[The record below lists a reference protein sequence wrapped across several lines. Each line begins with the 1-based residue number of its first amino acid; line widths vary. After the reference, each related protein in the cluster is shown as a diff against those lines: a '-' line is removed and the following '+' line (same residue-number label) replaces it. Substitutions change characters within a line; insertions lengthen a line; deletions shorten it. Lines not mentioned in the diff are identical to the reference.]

1 MMIMGS
7 SLLSQAAATRPTVV
21 VFQFT
26 VSSTNSGDQ
35 AAPASECS
43 DRLYSEVF
51 DGLLRSNRV
60 NAVAFDPRC
69 STVKRAI
76 MEKTIKSSD
85 LSGPADASAASVDT
99 AAKLGAVMGADYALI
114 GNIDNY
120 SYPDK
125 LGRVSLGVT
134 TLVIDTRTG
143 SVRNSITETAHGVI
157 LPTDKTSD
165 EATRRGNAISDA
177 KDDVLSNLLTMD
189 QSGPVATK
197 EKLDASKSTGSN
209 AVFGFLM
216 GVILGAI

>member
-1 MMIMGS
+1 
-7 SLLSQAAATRPTVV
+7 
-21 VFQFT
+21 
-26 VSSTNSGDQ
+26 
-35 AAPASECS
+35 
-43 DRLYSEVF
+43 
-51 DGLLRSNRV
+51 
-60 NAVAFDPRC
+60 
-69 STVKRAI
+69 